1 MKNKIIALIVIAAI
15 AFSTISYA
23 FACNSINPQVND
35 DNPNIEYTSA
45 QTYDNENTNLAN
57 TQAQITNDHDTIN
70 VQINNAYPN
79 YEGQITYTIKNT
91 GNYPVEFNAPTII
104 NPNPDAIQIITTNH
118 QCTILQP
125 GQSTQGATK
134 IRTLANAQQNHQ
146 YAFQITNTAS
156 ATPDETANPGTS
168 HPETCHPHTV
178 DFWTDQLKL
187 QLNGKCNQAKVDAS
201 TLEKYL
207 NQISMQSKIFK
218 FTGSR
223 TQKFQQALNLLTPP
237 NNANT
242 QTKLKAQL
250 LAVWLNQMADWTA
263 NFKIDN
269 KTANLIIQNTE
280 TVLTKCQS
288 NQYQTWKV
296 ICELFNNLD

>member
-1 MKNKIIALIVIAAI
+1 MKRKILTLIAIVAIALL
-15 AFSTISYA
+15 TISYA
-23 FACNSINPQVND
+23 FACDRVNPQVND
-35 DNPNIEYTSA
+35 DNPNIEYTNA
-45 QTYDNENTNLAN
+45 QTADNENTNLAN
-57 TQAQITNDHDTIN
+57 TQAQITNGHDTIN

-91 GNYPVEFNAPTII
+91 GNRPAELNAPTII

-118 QCTILQP
+118 QNTILQP

-134 IRTLANAQQNHQ
+134 IQTLANAQQNHQ
-146 YAFQITNTAS
+146 YTFQITNKAS
-156 ATPDETANPGTS
+156 ATPEETA

-178 DFWTDQLKL
+178 DFWADQLKL
-187 QLNGKCNQAKVDAS
+187 HLNGKCNQAKVDAS

-207 NQISMQSKIFK
+207 NQISTQSKIFK

-223 TQKFQQALNLLTPP
+223 TQKFQQALNVLTPP

-280 TVLTKCQS
+280 TVLTKCQT

-296 ICELFNNLD
+296 VCELFNNID